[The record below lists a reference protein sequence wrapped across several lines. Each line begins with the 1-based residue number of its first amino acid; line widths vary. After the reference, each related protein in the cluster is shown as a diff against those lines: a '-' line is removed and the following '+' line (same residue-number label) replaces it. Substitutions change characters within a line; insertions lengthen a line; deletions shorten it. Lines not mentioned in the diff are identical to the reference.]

1 MSFWTKVRDTVE
13 NATLG
18 AADYVTGGAASVLG
32 GLRSKSAQNSTL
44 GHVVD
49 IGGKIYGTYNLANAA
64 YNAANAG
71 NWGTAISKG
80 AGALTTG
87 AGAAA
92 QAMGAPQAQYQ
103 GGGLN
108 GVGTPGMAGNST
120 LSNLI
125 NAGIAYAGA
134 NSVAPPPGPYGGSY
148 TPPNL
153 SGIANTTTNA
163 INSLQNPLG
172 AYTGQINNQLQTGV
186 PQLQQIGQNAIGQIP
201 GITSAYQ
208 NAGNYANAGANFAAN
223 NAQGLA
229 TAGQQVWNTALDPQQ
244 ALYNRTL
251 NQITQQDNAQQAARG
266 LTMSPVG
273 QELSNQ
279 ATSNFNI
286 DWQNQ
291 QLQRQ
296 LSGLQGL
303 GSAYGNATN
312 MGIAGSNLMN
322 SAANNAG
329 LAASAPLQIGSAATQ
344 APLGLLNS
352 AYPLLNSG
360 NVANAAQAGLGM
372 QYMGVGQSGAGL
384 GLNAALAQAPYAA
397 NGLNSL
403 GQLGSQAVNGGA
415 NGIANA
421 LQGIGN
427 SGASTYYDPNANYYS
442 NPYSWNSP
450 SSTSGFGN
458 NAPYSWNAPTSTSLG
473 SSFSDQLNG
482 SYIPSTPAGLN
493 PVNTYFGGNSG
504 YSNFG
509 SY

>member
-1 MSFWTKVRDTVE
+1 MGFLSDIGSTIS
-13 NATLG
+13 NAVSDAGSAVGNVVHDIGGVAGSALG
-18 AADYVTGGAASVLG
+18 SWGGAALGNMLLPGVGGVIGSALG
-32 GLRSKSAQNSTL
+32 GSLGGSAGNAIL
-44 GHVVD
+44 GNGQQTANQPLYNQ
-49 IGGKIYGTYNLANAA
+49 IGQLGSSYA
-64 YNAANAG
+64 AANA
-71 NWGTAISKG
+71 
-80 AGALTTG
+80 
-87 AGAAA
+87 
-92 QAMGAPQAQYQ
+92 
-103 GGGLN
+103 
-108 GVGTPGMAGNST
+108 
-120 LSNLI
+120 
-125 NAGIAYAGA
+125 
-134 NSVAPPPGPYGGSY
+134 VAPPPGPYGGSY

-163 INSLQNPLG
+163 TNSLQNPLG
-172 AYTGQINNQLQTGV
+172 AYTGQINNQLQTGI

-201 GITSAYQ
+201 GITGAYQ
-208 NAGNYANAGANFAAN
+208 NASNYANAGANFAAN

-352 AYPLLNSG
+352 AYPLLNAG
-360 NVANAAQAGLGM
+360 NAANAAQAGLGM
-372 QYMGVGQSGAGL
+372 QYMGLGQSGAGL
-384 GLNAALAQAPYAA
+384 GLNAAFGQAPYAA

-403 GQLGSQAVNGGA
+403 GQLGSQVGNGVA
-415 NGIANA
+415 NS
-421 LQGIGN
+421 LSGIGN

-482 SYIPSTPAGLN
+482 SYIPSTPAGLD

>member
-1 MSFWTKVRDTVE
+1 MGFISDIGSTIS
-13 NATLG
+13 NAVSDVGSAVGNVVHDIGGVAGSALG
-18 AADYVTGGAASVLG
+18 SWGGAALGNMLLPGVGGVIGSALG
-32 GLRSKSAQNSTL
+32 GSL
-44 GHVVD
+44 G
-49 IGGKIYGTYNLANAA
+49 GS
-64 YNAANAG
+64 AG
-71 NWGTAISKG
+71 NAILGNGQQTANQPLYNQIGRLGS
-80 AGALTTG
+80 AYLA
-87 AGAAA
+87 
-92 QAMGAPQAQYQ
+92 
-103 GGGLN
+103 
-108 GVGTPGMAGNST
+108 
-120 LSNLI
+120 SN
-125 NAGIAYAGA
+125 A
-134 NSVAPPPGPYGGSY
+134 VAPPPGPYGGSY

-163 INSLQNPLG
+163 INSLSNPLG
-172 AYTGQINNQLQTGV
+172 AYTGQINNLLQTGV
-186 PQLQQIGQNAIGQIP
+186 PQLQQIGQNAIAQIP
-201 GITSAYQ
+201 GITGAYQ
-208 NAGNYANAGANFAAN
+208 NASNYANAGANFAAN

-303 GSAYGNATN
+303 GSAYGGATN

-352 AYPLLNSG
+352 AYPILNAG
-360 NVANAAQAGLGM
+360 NAANAAQAGLGM

-384 GLNAALAQAPYAA
+384 GLNAAFGQAPYAA

-403 GQLGSQAVNGGA
+403 GQLGSQVG

-442 NPYSWNSP
+442 SPYSWNSP
-450 SSTSGFGN
+450 SNTSGFGIN
-458 NAPYSWNAPTSTSLG
+458 TPTNWNAPTSSSLG
-473 SSFSDQLNG
+473 SSFSDQMNG
-482 SYIPSTPAGLN
+482 SYIPSTPAGLDPTN
-493 PVNTYFGGNSG
+493 VYFGGNNG

-509 SY
+509 GY